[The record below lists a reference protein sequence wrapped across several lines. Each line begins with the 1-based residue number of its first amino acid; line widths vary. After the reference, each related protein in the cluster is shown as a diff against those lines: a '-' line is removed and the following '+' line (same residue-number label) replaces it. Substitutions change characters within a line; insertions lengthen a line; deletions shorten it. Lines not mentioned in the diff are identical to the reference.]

1 MVFVVQMASWDT
13 DENSE
18 PSITGAKYQL
28 ACWDCIQATERCIRG
43 GIIQYTFTTVLRMC
57 RTNQPMNASTDA
69 THDLY
74 TLKGHVCELQLAG
87 QKCHVGNK
95 AGWLFVSYGYGQVS

>member
-1 MVFVVQMASWDT
+1 
-13 DENSE
+13 
-18 PSITGAKYQL
+18 
-28 ACWDCIQATERCIRG
+28 
-43 GIIQYTFTTVLRMC
+43 
-57 RTNQPMNASTDA
+57 MNASTDA